1 MSLNPKKF
9 TFKNRHKQRKFL
21 NFRSQKLTYGHFGL
35 KLLQPLW
42 VSGKQILRYKLL
54 IKKSAKRSDKTSR
67 KVWFNLFPHLPMT
80 KKVAGSRM
88 GKGKCKLVG
97 WIAQLSPGVN
107 MFELKNARP
116 GRAVYFFKQ
125 VSYRLPVKSK
135 LTSKVIRKIPL
146 LWKSSKKI
154 SHENFFS

>member
-1 MSLNPKKF
+1 MSLSPKKF
-9 TFKNRHKQRKFL
+9 DFKNRHKQRKFL
-21 NFRSQKLTYGHFGL
+21 NFRYQKLTYGHFGL

-54 IKKSAKRSDKTSR
+54 IKKSAKRADKTCR

-88 GKGKCKLVG
+88 GKGKGKLAG

-125 VSYRLPVKSK
+125 VAYRLPVKSK
-135 LTSKVIRKIPL
+135 FMSKNTKKVPL
-146 LWKSSKKI
+146 LWNHSKKI